1 MAVLERRRSAAV
13 QAPCGARRA
22 LFSVMAMP
30 VALGVS
36 MGVREAVSMRASLHA
51 PVGALKRTLLCAV
64 AALGAA
70 VATPPA
76 HAEDPPYRFSAAITV
91 QQTGPFV
98 RLPLPASAY
107 GRTEQA
113 ELRDLRV
120 VDAAGERVP
129 FALLQPRADTN
140 QSAERPRE
148 TKLYPLPA
156 RPAAGQPWPAPVEV
170 TVQGD
175 RISVRQSGSGNLKP
189 VKNSPG
195 WLFDQGEPRERRAGE
210 LPAQLLRLRW
220 SGPAEFSAGFDLET
234 SDDLRRWRAAGA
246 GQVLAL
252 ASANGPLTQ
261 PNVPLPAN
269 AGRFVRLVW
278 NEPGAAPLLTGAAG
292 ISVQQRAVAL
302 DTPTELVIAASTEPP
317 SKVADEASLAL
328 ARRALHFDLGGVL
341 PLVQLDLQLGQ
352 GAGSGTRIAP
362 VRLQARNRVDEPWR
376 ELAGHVFYRI
386 ERAGAL
392 SASPPLALRSTLR
405 YLRVIPDERAAPL
418 EAAQTRLLVQAQ
430 LASVVFAAQ
439 GRAPYTLLA
448 GAAKAPAGALPVGTL
463 VPALDDERPR
473 FGQAT
478 LGEWNES
485 EAGVRQAES
494 QRRIAAMRPWLLW
507 AVLLLGVAG
516 LGFMVWRLARGGA
529 KA

>member
-1 MAVLERRRSAAV
+1 MAVFESWRSGSV
-13 QAPCGARRA
+13 PGRGGASKA
-22 LFSVMAMP
+22 LSRGL
-30 VALGVS
+30 ALGVVTGMA
-36 MGVREAVSMRASLHA
+36 MGVLMRASLRG
-51 PVGALKRTLLCAV
+51 PVRALKRTLLCAV
-64 AALGAA
+64 ALSAA
-70 VATPPA
+70 VAMHPA
-76 HAEDPPYRFSAAITV
+76 LAEDPPYRFSAAITV
-91 QQTGPFV
+91 QQTAPFV

-113 ELRDLRV
+113 DLRDLRV
-120 VDAAGERVP
+120 VDAAAERVP

-140 QSAERPRE
+140 QTSEQARE

-156 RPAAGQPWPAPVEV
+156 RPAAGKPWPAPVEV

-175 RISVRQSGSGNLKP
+175 RISVRQSGSGSVKP
-189 VKNSPG
+189 VKHSPG
-195 WLFDQGEPRERRAGE
+195 WLFDQGDPRERKSADS
-210 LPAQLLRLRW
+210 PAQLLRLRW
-220 SGPAEFSAGFDLET
+220 SGPAEFSAGFDIET

-261 PNVPLPAN
+261 ANVPLPAN

-292 ISVQQRAVAL
+292 IAVQQRAVSL
-302 DTPTELVIAASTEPP
+302 DAPTELSIAASTEPP
-317 SKVADEASLAL
+317 RKGADETSLAL
-328 ARRALHFDLGGVL
+328 AKRALHFDLGGAL

-352 GAGSGTRIAP
+352 DAGGATRIAP
-362 VRLQARNRVDEPWR
+362 VRLQQRSRVDEPWR

-392 SASPPLALRSTLR
+392 STSAPLALRSTLR
-405 YLRVIPDERAAPL
+405 YVRVVPDERAAPL
-418 EAAQTRLLVQAQ
+418 DATQTRLLVQAQ

-439 GRAPYTLLA
+439 GRAPYALLA

-485 EAGVRQAES
+485 EAVLRQAES
-494 QRRIAAMRPWLLW
+494 QQRVAAMRPWLLW

-529 KA
+529 EG

>member
-1 MAVLERRRSAAV
+1 M
-13 QAPCGARRA
+13 
-22 LFSVMAMP
+22 
-30 VALGVS
+30 
-36 MGVREAVSMRASLHA
+36 
-51 PVGALKRTLLCAV
+51 
-64 AALGAA
+64 
-70 VATPPA
+70 
-76 HAEDPPYRFSAAITV
+76 
-91 QQTGPFV
+91 QQTAPFV

-140 QSAERPRE
+140 QTSEQPRE

-156 RPAAGQPWPAPVEV
+156 RPAAGQSWPAPVEV
-170 TVQGD
+170 TVRGD
-175 RISVRQSGSGNLKP
+175 RISVRQSGSGNIKP

-195 WLFDQGEPRERRAGE
+195 WLFDQGDARERKANE
-210 LPAQLLRLRW
+210 PPAQLLRLRW
-220 SGPAEFSAGFDLET
+220 SGPAEFSAGFDIET

-252 ASANGPLTQ
+252 ASPNGPLTQ
-261 PNVPLPAN
+261 ANVPLPAN

-278 NEPGAAPLLTGAAG
+278 NEPGSAPLLTGAAG
-292 ISVQQRAVAL
+292 IAVQQRAVSL
-302 DTPTELVIAASTEPP
+302 DAPTELSIAASTEPP
-317 SKVADEASLAL
+317 FKGADEASLAL
-328 ARRALHFDLGGVL
+328 AKRALHFDLGGVL

-352 GAGSGTRIAP
+352 AAGGGTRIAP

-392 SASPPLALRSTLR
+392 STSPPLALRSTLR

-418 EAAQTRLLVQAQ
+418 DAAQTRLLVQAQ

-485 EAGVRQAES
+485 EAVVRQAES
-494 QRRIAAMRPWLLW
+494 QRRVAAMRPWLLW

-529 KA
+529 EA